1 MPLFVK
7 PDAGIDADTDADP
20 DADPVAISDGAAE
33 VPFSITGDKM
43 GAEEEEE
50 PASAPSALASGSEAV
65 ENKAAL
71 EEGKELPVPP
81 PVP

>member
-1 MPLFVK
+1 MLLLVK
-7 PDAGIDADTDADP
+7 PDADVDS

-43 GAEEEEE
+43 GAEEEED